1 MARGPLGVTRAGKS
15 PTPAMPGTL
24 DYLLRS
30 IRGGKKRVMALAPA
44 AVNYEPRL
52 VPIIEKWQQMSAWQR
67 RTTTL
72 DDLIAQADLSPG
84 EFIAAVAW
92 AAYETGSTL
101 TPWLVMEWAPDVIK
115 ASAKRAL
122 NLRKG
127 FPDRKL
133 LLEYT
138 FSEPWRQAGDVGS
151 QVEAPQ
157 PGGRAP
163 DLSFLSHPSSAPSS
177 GASEP

>member
-1 MARGPLGVTRAGKS
+1 MARGPLGVTRAGR
-15 PTPAMPGTL
+15 PRTPPGPGTL

-52 VPIIEKWQQMSAWQR
+52 VPMVEQWRQMSAWQR

-72 DDLIAQADLSPG
+72 DDLVAQVDLSPG
-84 EFIAAVAW
+84 EFLAAVAW

-101 TPWLVMEWAPDVIK
+101 TPLLVMSWAPDVIK
-115 ASAKRAL
+115 ASAQRAQ
-122 NLRKG
+122 NLKKG

-133 LLEYT
+133 WLEYT
-138 FSEPWRQAGDVGS
+138 FAQWRDAGDVGS
-151 QVEAPQ
+151 RTDAPQ

-163 DLSFLSHPSSAPSS
+163 
-177 GASEP
+177 EPNS

>member
-1 MARGPLGVTRAGKS
+1 MARGPLGVTRAGRS

-24 DYLLRS
+24 DFLLRS
-30 IRGGKKRVMALAPA
+30 IRGGKKRVMKLAPA

-52 VPIIEKWQQMSAWQR
+52 VPIVEQWQQMSAWQR

-72 DDLIAQADLSPG
+72 DDLVAHADLSPG

-115 ASAKRAL
+115 ASAKRAQ
-122 NLRKG
+122 NLKKG
-127 FPDRKL
+127 FPDRRL
-133 LLEYT
+133 FIEHM
-138 FSEPWRQAGDVGS
+138 FEEWRKADDVGRRMD
-151 QVEAPQ
+151 APQ
-157 PGGRAP
+157 PGGR
-163 DLSFLSHPSSAPSS
+163 LSFLSHPPSAPSS

>member
-1 MARGPLGVTRAGKS
+1 MK
-15 PTPAMPGTL
+15 
-24 DYLLRS
+24 
-30 IRGGKKRVMALAPA
+30 AP
-44 AVNYEPRL
+44 
-52 VPIIEKWQQMSAWQR
+52 
-67 RTTTL
+67 
-72 DDLIAQADLSPG
+72 
-84 EFIAAVAW
+84 W

-101 TPWLVMEWAPDVIK
+101 TPLIVMSWAPRVIK
-115 ASAKRAL
+115 ASAQRAL

-138 FSEPWRQAGDVGS
+138 FSEPWQQAGDVGS

-163 DLSFLSHPSSAPSS
+163 SS
-177 GASEP
+177 GVY